1 MSEQA
6 NSSGQSLNPGQE
18 SLLVVSIPQ
27 QLSQEQME
35 TVQVRL
41 QARAEQMVLQLLTQ
55 EGGAIAH
62 LYPSL
67 SELLAEQR
75 KQTLL
80 LEQIAT
86 QNLALIQAL
95 AGESDVAVGDEDQ
108 IPGAYLSGNPIGEGY

>member
-1 MSEQA
+1 M
-6 NSSGQSLNPGQE
+6 
-18 SLLVVSIPQ
+18 VVSVPQ
-27 QLSQEQME
+27 QLSLEQMQ
-35 TVQVRL
+35 TVQARL

-55 EGGAIAH
+55 EGNSIAH
-62 LYPSL
+62 MYPSL

-95 AGESDVAVGDEDQ
+95 AGEQDDDDDAPPSTYLD
-108 IPGAYLSGNPIGEGY
+108 GAPCL

>member
-6 NSSGQSLNPGQE
+6 NSSEQPLAQGQE

-35 TVQVRL
+35 IVQSRL
-41 QARAEQMVLQLLTQ
+41 QARAEQMVLQLLAQ
-55 EGGAIAH
+55 DGGAIAH

-67 SELLAEQR
+67 TELLAEQR

-95 AGESDVAVGDEDQ
+95 AGEQDDDDDAPPRTHLDGT
-108 IPGAYLSGNPIGEGY
+108 PCL

>member
-6 NSSGQSLNPGQE
+6 NSSDQPLSSGQE

-35 TVQVRL
+35 TVQSRL
-41 QARAEQMVLQLLTQ
+41 QARAEQMVLQLLAQ
-55 EGGAIAH
+55 GGGAISNM
-62 LYPSL
+62 YPSL

-80 LEQIAT
+80 LDQLAA

-95 AGESDVAVGDEDQ
+95 AGEQDYHDDEPPSTQ
-108 IPGAYLSGNPIGEGY
+108 G